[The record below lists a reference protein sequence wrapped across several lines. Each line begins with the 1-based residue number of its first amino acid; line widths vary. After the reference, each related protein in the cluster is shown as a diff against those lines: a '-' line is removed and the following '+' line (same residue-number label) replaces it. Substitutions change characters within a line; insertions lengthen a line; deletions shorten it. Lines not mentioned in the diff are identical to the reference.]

1 MEDIF
6 KLEIISPEKIIFS
19 EDVKMVTLPSYE
31 GDMGVLKNH
40 ISIITFLRPGII
52 KVQKNDGNFENFFAQ
67 DGTVEYFNDNLV
79 VLSASVMNLK
89 DLSKELVNNL
99 NKDTKDKLEDKNIT
113 DHDRYVLYHK
123 LDVLKEIRV

>member
-1 MEDIF
+1 MGDNF
-6 KLEIISPEKIIFS
+6 KLEIISPERIIFS
-19 EDVKMVTLPSYE
+19 DETKMVTLPSYE
-31 GDMGVLKNH
+31 GDMSILKNH

-113 DHDRYVLYHK
+113 DHERYVLSHK
-123 LDVLKEIRV
+123 LDVLKDIRV